1 MNNTQSINTEDLI
14 RDLTVKNSVSKEVTL
29 PQAISNF
36 FAAKELQL
44 SEKMQKEQLDMET
57 HKEHIELFL
66 KLNEKINM
74 ALDDQGSLDISDNK
88 EIQDLIAQ
96 AMEAGAVLKSDLL
109 KMNPQQGQQ
118 LIANLKSAIERSQ
131 LDSSFNQNKMQQL
144 LHIYTEVCTIC
155 TSMQKT
161 DHEAKLSI
169 ARKS

>member
-109 KMNPQQGQQ
+109 KMNPQQLNALSWIAP
-118 LIANLKSAIERSQ
+118 LIKIKCNNCCTFILKSVLFVLRCKRRIMKQ
-131 LDSSFNQNKMQQL
+131 SF
-144 LHIYTEVCTIC
+144 
-155 TSMQKT
+155 
-161 DHEAKLSI
+161 LSPVNHNL
-169 ARKS
+169 RCL